1 MGRKK
6 KTNSSKNDYLYEV
19 NSQDFKFDQVP
30 EVDPVVVEDE
40 VEPVVVEHEGKD
52 VVEHVVV
59 EPVVVEPVVEH
70 VVEHVVVEPVVV
82 EPVVVEPV
90 VEHVVVEPIVVE
102 PVVIEPV
109 VVKDEVEPV
118 VVKDEVEPVVVKD
131 EIKHVVKPNFVNI
144 LFTYI
149 TGIKNLNLNR
159 WIAYHLS
166 IGFNHI
172 YILNNTC
179 KLDKINCSNE
189 LVSIINTNKPIPLSN
204 VMEQSYK
211 FSSRYNFDWMMY
223 LKYNEF
229 LYTEK
234 GNLTEFLMDKTE
246 YDQVLISNRSIVN
259 INTGNLP
266 NSYNNYYYTFSDMSN
281 SFINNNLKNYVGQS

>member
-70 VVEHVVVEPVVV
+70 VV
-82 EPVVVEPV
+82 
-90 VEHVVVEPIVVE
+90 VEPIVVE
-102 PVVIEPV
+102 PVVI
-109 VVKDEVEPV
+109 EPV